1 MAPPSA
7 SSADLLALADRVERL
22 AARLDSVDIEVR
34 ASSVAVDEKSLREL
48 RRTVEALSKRDP
60 KFEDR
65 MTNKVDVIADR
76 LQTLAKIVS
85 TTGASQAARDGEIAA
100 VRKELDAAKAQIDK
114 TIAELR
120 KSIDPSSIDELRR
133 AIASVAEQKLPRK
146 LDSRIEGLAGKV
158 DVVSQRVDTLAT
170 TVATAAAGL
179 AGREGDVA
187 ALRKKFDAETSRVEG
202 IVAELRKSIDPR
214 SVPELR
220 EVVRALSEKAVS
232 LERGTER
239 DLAEISGKIEALSTR
254 FDALADWAS
263 TTGTYLAGRD
273 EEIAAFRT
281 SLQEAD
287 AKLESTVGDLHEA
300 VGALTAQVGAL
311 DDVASGEAAR
321 ALEGGIAA
329 VGASVEEL
337 GRRLESLET
346 SVATTAEESAGKEAE
361 LAELA
366 RGFEAARI
374 QTDAVIDDLRQSLE
388 TLANAGPDPDLTGR
402 LDALTERVQVVGGQ
416 VEAAAAAAN
425 AAPAGPDPELVERL
439 DSMAQRVEALA
450 GQVEAAA
457 ASAAGA
463 GSAPDPELVSRLDTV
478 TRQVEALAVQVE
490 AATALQTAT
499 TAEPDPALLARLD
512 VVTQQVEALAAQV
525 EEASA
530 LRAATTAEQDP
541 ALVERLETMARQLDE
556 LAGQVQAGP
565 APEIYEELLQGLT
578 LRVASLER
586 DIEETVDNAITRVRA
601 AWELDRDS
609 LVGEIGTVADTLRAE
624 LENRE
629 PDSLVEELM
638 RRLDTVEQ
646 EREKIAA
653 EVAGGTEE
661 AIGGLQSAMDALLTR
676 ISSTEDDLAAVAEA
690 PLIVARLDDLAHR
703 LETLEK
709 EKSAVPPEPVLGDG
723 RFRVEVRAL
732 ELRIDHAEETARES
746 REAVLV
752 QLERL
757 ASRIDMRLDRLE
769 TAKNSNYEQSEVTA
783 GGAQVV
789 PIRSNDV

>member
-1 MAPPSA
+1 MAPPTA

-100 VRKELDAAKAQIDK
+100 LRKELDGTKAQIDK
-114 TIAELR
+114 TIADLR

-146 LDSRIEGLAGKV
+146 LDSRIEGLTGKV

-239 DLAEISGKIEALSTR
+239 DLAEISGKIDALSTR

-281 SLQEAD
+281 GLQEAD

-300 VGALTAQVGAL
+300 VGALTAQVGTL

-346 SVATTAEESAGKEAE
+346 SVATTTEESAGKEAE

-374 QTDAVIDDLRQSLE
+374 QTDAVIDELRQSLE
-388 TLANAGPDPDLTGR
+388 TLATTGPDPDLTGR
-402 LDALTERVQVVGGQ
+402 LDALTEQVQALGGQ

-457 ASAAGA
+457 ATAADA
-463 GSAPDPELVSRLDTV
+463 ASAPDPELVERLDTV
-478 TRQVEALAVQVE
+478 TQQVEALATQVE
-490 AATALQTAT
+490 AAAALQTAT
-499 TAEPDPALLARLD
+499 TAEPDPALLERLD

-525 EEASA
+525 EDAA
-530 LRAATTAEQDP
+530 LRAATTAEPDP
-541 ALVERLETMARQLDE
+541 ALVERLETMAQQLDE

-565 APEIYEELLQGLT
+565 APEIHEELLQRLT

-601 AWELDRDS
+601 AWEMDRDS

-629 PDSLVEELM
+629 PDSLVEELL
-638 RRLDTVEQ
+638 RRIDTVEL

-661 AIGGLQSAMDALLTR
+661 AIGGLRSAIDVLVTR
-676 ISSTEDDLAAVAEA
+676 VSSTEDDLAAVAEA

-703 LETLEK
+703 LETFEK
-709 EKSAVPPEPVLGDG
+709 EKNAVPPEPVLGDG

-769 TAKNSNYEQSEVTA
+769 SAKNSNYEQSEVTA